1 VGGTSAAVSRS
12 AVRGTLLLDG
22 ETAVTARRLEFGA
35 SDGVAPRDDEGG
47 PFGRDW
53 GAGEAAAFGKST
65 REAVEPIGDDEIVH
79 MQLPP
84 PFPSRQLVLSIGE
97 VDSGDVRLNFMVI
110 FGRSSGEPGVDDEE
124 VGAKTPD
131 HTTLLDGGDCVTDL
145 WRCRCCGCGIFG
157 WCLLVGV
164 EFNDGCCSC
173 A

>member
-1 VGGTSAAVSRS
+1 MYRIAH
-12 AVRGTLLLDG
+12 
-22 ETAVTARRLEFGA
+22 
-35 SDGVAPRDDEGG
+35 
-47 PFGRDW
+47 
-53 GAGEAAAFGKST
+53 KSY
-65 REAVEPIGDDEIVH
+65 
-79 MQLPP
+79 